1 MKTKYV
7 ANISHK
13 PSGLTAMDV
22 DAADMTTGETG
33 GAASLATEGAQTA
46 DGMMDQ
52 VFLGFTLKTWIMI
65 FLVLIIIGHSQNKM
79 PWNTPVK
86 PTGYYW

>member
-1 MKTKYV
+1 MKTKCV
-7 ANISHK
+7 ANVSHK
-13 PSGLTAMDV
+13 PSGLTAMGV
-22 DAADMTTGETG
+22 DAADMI
-33 GAASLATEGAQTA
+33 TEGASTA

-79 PWNTPVK
+79 PWNKPVK
-86 PTGYYW
+86 PTQYYW

>member
-1 MKTKYV
+1 MKTKCV
-7 ANISHK
+7 AKKSSHK
-13 PSGLTAMDV
+13 PSGLTAMGV
-22 DAADMTTGETG
+22 DTT
-33 GAASLATEGAQTA
+33 

-65 FLVLIIIGHSQNKM
+65 YLVLIIIGHSQNKM

-86 PTGYYW
+86 PTQYYW